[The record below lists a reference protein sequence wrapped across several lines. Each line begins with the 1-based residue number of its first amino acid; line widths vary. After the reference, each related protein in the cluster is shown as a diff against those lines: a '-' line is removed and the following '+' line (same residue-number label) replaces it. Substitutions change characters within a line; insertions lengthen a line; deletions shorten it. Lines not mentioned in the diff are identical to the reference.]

1 VEALGILG
9 AQCIRTSYFWCSNRY
24 WFQLFAF
31 AEAIALVNME
41 ACTAVN
47 NQQELN
53 RNLIRN
59 EDIRHEKDICSTF
72 VQMNKGATQMIVSR
86 INNCCGFY
94 QKVATIK
101 LV

>member
-1 VEALGILG
+1 MWVEALGSWS

-41 ACTAVN
+41 ACTAIN

-53 RNLIRN
+53 EENLIRN
-59 EDIRHEKDICSTF
+59 EDIRHEKDIWQHFCTDE
-72 VQMNKGATQMIVSR
+72 
-86 INNCCGFY
+86 
-94 QKVATIK
+94 
-101 LV
+101 

>member
-1 VEALGILG
+1 MFLSLTPWDFDQNLQLCSILLMGGGFGIL
-9 AQCIRTSYFWCSNRY
+9 ACTMFRTSYFWCSNRY

-53 RNLIRN
+53 EAFEI
-59 EDIRHEKDICSTF
+59 
-72 VQMNKGATQMIVSR
+72 
-86 INNCCGFY
+86 
-94 QKVATIK
+94 
-101 LV
+101 

>member
-1 VEALGILG
+1 VHNVLEPA
-9 AQCIRTSYFWCSNRY
+9 TFNRY

-53 RNLIRN
+53 EAFEI
-59 EDIRHEKDICSTF
+59 
-72 VQMNKGATQMIVSR
+72 
-86 INNCCGFY
+86 
-94 QKVATIK
+94 
-101 LV
+101 